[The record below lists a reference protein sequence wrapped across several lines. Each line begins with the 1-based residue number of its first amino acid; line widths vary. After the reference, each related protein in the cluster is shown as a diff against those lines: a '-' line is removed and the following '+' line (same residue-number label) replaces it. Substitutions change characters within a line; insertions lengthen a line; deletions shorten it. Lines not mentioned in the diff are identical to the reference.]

1 MIGAYHNL
9 LRVSTAQRQARWYE
23 ENRASV
29 RARQV
34 TYYEANKEAFK
45 DRKLRFSY
53 GIGLADY
60 NQLLE
65 KQGGGCAICGGPPRG
80 GRSKKYF
87 HVDHDHVTGKVR
99 GLLCHY
105 CNTAIGSLQESPERL
120 AKAIEYLR
128 S

>member
-1 MIGAYHNL
+1 MSRGNL
-9 LRVSTAQRQARWYE
+9 QNVSTTPSQRRWYE
-23 ENRASV
+23 DNREHV
-29 RARQV
+29 RERTAK
-34 TYYEANKEAFK
+34 YYLANKEAFK

-60 NQLLE
+60 NELLE

-105 CNTAIGSLQESPERL
+105 CNTAIGSLQENPERL
-120 AKAIEYLR
+120 EKAIEYLR